1 MKKEKIKRPD
11 SKIAVTALLTV
22 IAVILFSIRTALVLE
37 TALILGAMTAALF
50 ALYLGLSW
58 KEIESGMING
68 IKNALGASLILIII
82 GMVIGSWILSGTI
95 QTMVYYGLQLLSPGI
110 FLPAAF
116 LLAAV
121 TSILI
126 GSSFGTIATM
136 GIVLLGVAEG
146 LGVPKS
152 ITVGAIVSGAMLG
165 DKISPM
171 SDSTNLTAAM
181 SSTELFEHIKSM
193 LYISGPAAL
202 ISLILYSIIGFFY
215 LESGAD
221 LANVNQILSSLSQ
234 NFNISLWTLI
244 PPALMLLLSLFKV
257 PAIASLS
264 ISFITASIFAV
275 LTQGATF
282 AEILNAAA
290 NGYQADTGM
299 ELLDGLLTQGG
310 INNMMNTV
318 AIIMAGTAMGGILEK
333 ARILEVILDSM
344 LKFVK
349 KPRDLI
355 LISLSSAYIMLL
367 ATGEMFVSIV
377 IPGRTLAPAYQE
389 MKIKNSVLS
398 RSLETASTLGCS
410 ILPWGVVS
418 VYIQNVMDI
427 GFSYIPYT
435 FLSFLAPIIAVIYA
449 FNGSFT
455 FRSE

>member
-37 TALILGAMTAALF
+37 TALILGAMTAGLF

-264 ISFITASIFAV
+264 ISFITASVFAV

-435 FLSFLAPIIAVIYA
+435 FLSFLAPVIAVIYA